1 MITEIPT
8 EDITF
13 ISKKVS
19 EVIILS
25 QELSKYDQ
33 GFIYLLDMADRLL
46 QGCRER
52 IKSDAMRVED
62 SAR

>member
-1 MITEIPT
+1 MITEVPT
-8 EDITF
+8 DKVLF
-13 ISKKVS
+13 ISEKIQQI
-19 EVIILS
+19 IILS
-25 QELSKYDQ
+25 QETAPFDQ

-52 IKSDAMRVED
+52 IKADSVKVDD